1 VPTLTD
7 LARDLTSLSGPE
19 LEWLHSLVSD
29 WQLLADLSF
38 ADLILWVPT
47 RAQEDAVKSGWV
59 AVAQMRPTTGP
70 TSFPDDVVG
79 SQVPPGERP
88 VLDTARMERR
98 IHRESDPDWTSGVP
112 VRAEAIPVTR
122 DGRVIAVIERSTNLN
137 GARTPSRLE
146 LTYLAGAD
154 DLSRMISEGTF
165 PYPGHD
171 TTLVRSPRVGDGML
185 RLDAAGRV
193 TFASPNAQSAYRRLG
208 LTADLMGTELGT
220 ATAQLAATGAPVDES
235 LMLVTRGR
243 APRETEIDVNGT
255 VVQLRSIP
263 LVVGGQRTGALV
275 LVRDVTELRRRE
287 RELLTKEATI
297 REIHHRVK
305 NNLQTVAALLR
316 LQARRL
322 SAPEARDA
330 LQEAVRRVGSIAI
343 VHETLSHAPEEIVDF
358 DDIADR
364 VAMMAGEVSSPE
376 VRVTP
381 KITGQFGMLPATVA
395 TPLAMVLTELLQ
407 NALQHGFGSVQ
418 RSSGAD
424 AGIIEVVAERAPE
437 LLTVTV
443 TDSGAGLPPGFDL
456 ENTTSLGL
464 QIVRTLV
471 EGELGGRINLRP
483 RAGGGTIAV
492 VDLPV
497 RYDPEAMRLPFTVRG
512 AVLARGGPPGPPR
525 MGGSAPHCPLAGS
538 HAQTACDPGTA
549 SPTPL
554 DARSGTQ
561 AQRAALER
569 PPLVLARTAPDAGVL
584 AAVDSPA
591 EALIEYL
598 ASTADLLRFFDLQ
611 ERGAAVSDREEQLW
625 IYLATG
631 GDVAPVHGVHSFSA

>member
-1 VPTLTD
+1 MTSRSACHDGTVPTLID
-7 LARDLTSLSGPE
+7 LARNLTSLSAPE

-38 ADLILWVPT
+38 ADLILWVPL
-47 RAQEDAVKSGWV
+47 RVPQDAAEDDTGRGWV

-79 SQVPPGERP
+79 TQVAAGERP
-88 VLDTARMERR
+88 VLASARAERR

-122 DGRVIAVIERSTNLN
+122 QGKVIAVIERSTNLN

-154 DLSRMISEGTF
+154 DLARMISEGTF

-171 TTLVRSPRVGDGML
+171 TTLVRSPRVGDGLL

-208 LTADLMGTELGT
+208 FAADLMGSELGT
-220 ATAQLAATGAPVDES
+220 ATGQLAASGAPVDES
-235 LMLVTRGR
+235 LILVTRGR

-255 VVQLRSIP
+255 AVQLRSIP

-316 LQARRL
+316 LQARRM
-322 SAPEARDA
+322 SAPEARAA
-330 LQEAVRRVGSIAI
+330 LEEAVRRVGSIAI
-343 VHETLSHAPEEIVDF
+343 VHETLFHAPEEIVDF

-364 VAMMAGEVSSPE
+364 VAMMAGEVSTPE

-381 KITGQFGMLPATVA
+381 KITGQFGMLPSTVA

-407 NALQHGFGSVQ
+407 NALQHGFGSAPKGGW
-418 RSSGAD
+418 GAPGSE
-424 AGIIEVVAERAPE
+424 AGIIEVVAARAPE

-443 TDSGAGLPPGFDL
+443 TDSGAGLPPEFDL
-456 ENTTSLGL
+456 ENATSLGL

-471 EGELGGRINLRP
+471 EGELGGQIKLRP
-483 RAGGGTIAV
+483 RDGGGTVAV
-492 VDLPV
+492 VDLPIRFEPKLLSSGGATPRTPPV
-497 RYDPEAMRLPFTVRG
+497 RA
-512 AVLARGGPPGPPR
+512 
-525 MGGSAPHCPLAGS
+525 
-538 HAQTACDPGTA
+538 
-549 SPTPL
+549 
-554 DARSGTQ
+554 
-561 AQRAALER
+561 
-569 PPLVLARTAPDAGVL
+569 
-584 AAVDSPA
+584 
-591 EALIEYL
+591 
-598 ASTADLLRFFDLQ
+598 
-611 ERGAAVSDREEQLW
+611 
-625 IYLATG
+625 
-631 GDVAPVHGVHSFSA
+631 

>member
-1 VPTLTD
+1 
-7 LARDLTSLSGPE
+7 
-19 LEWLHSLVSD
+19 
-29 WQLLADLSF
+29 
-38 ADLILWVPT
+38 
-47 RAQEDAVKSGWV
+47 
-59 AVAQMRPTTGP
+59 
-70 TSFPDDVVG
+70 
-79 SQVPPGERP
+79 
-88 VLDTARMERR
+88 
-98 IHRESDPDWTSGVP
+98 
-112 VRAEAIPVTR
+112 
-122 DGRVIAVIERSTNLN
+122 
-137 GARTPSRLE
+137 
-146 LTYLAGAD
+146 
-154 DLSRMISEGTF
+154 
-165 PYPGHD
+165 
-171 TTLVRSPRVGDGML
+171 
-185 RLDAAGRV
+185 
-193 TFASPNAQSAYRRLG
+193 
-208 LTADLMGTELGT
+208 MGTELGT
-220 ATAQLAATGAPVDES
+220 ATAQLAARGAPVDES

-322 SAPEARDA
+322 SAPEARAA

-407 NALQHGFGSVQ
+407 NALQHGFGTAA
-418 RSSGAD
+418 RSTGAD
-424 AGIIEVVAERAPE
+424 EGIIEVVAERAPE

-443 TDSGAGLPPGFDL
+443 TDSGAGLPPEFDL

-471 EGELGGRINLRP
+471 EGELGGRISLRP

-497 RYDPEAMRLPFTVRG
+497 RYEQEAMRLSSI
-512 AVLARGGPPGPPR
+512 ARR
-525 MGGSAPHCPLAGS
+525 A
-538 HAQTACDPGTA
+538 D
-549 SPTPL
+549 TP
-554 DARSGTQ
+554 SGCCTM
-561 AQRAALER
+561 LE
-569 PPLVLARTAPDAGVL
+569 L
-584 AAVDSPA
+584 
-591 EALIEYL
+591 
-598 ASTADLLRFFDLQ
+598 
-611 ERGAAVSDREEQLW
+611 
-625 IYLATG
+625 
-631 GDVAPVHGVHSFSA
+631 